1 MMFLSRMN
9 DGPIR
14 HYRRSIRL
22 QGYDYS
28 QPGAYF
34 VTVCVQEK
42 ECLFGKIL
50 GEEIQLNDAGQ
61 MVERWWSEL
70 ANKFAGVETD
80 ESIVMPNHFHG
91 ILGIVG
97 AALCGRPSGDED
109 SFAAGGHPH
118 RGAPTEGIEHLRKEA
133 PTLGDIVDWFKTM
146 VTNGYIRG
154 VKGNGWTP
162 FPRRLWQRGYYE
174 HIVRSEDELNKI
186 REYIALNPARWAW
199 DAQNPLAKRHSAP
212 DAPWQI

>member
-9 DGPIR
+9 DGSIR

-22 QGYDYS
+22 KGYDYS

-42 ECLFGKIL
+42 ECLFGEIL

-80 ESIVMPNHFHG
+80 ESIVT
-91 ILGIVG
+91 
-97 AALCGRPSGDED
+97 ED
-109 SFAAGGHPH
+109 RNVHVIA
-118 RGAPTEGIEHLRKEA
+118 
-133 PTLGDIVDWFKTM
+133 
-146 VTNGYIRG
+146 
-154 VKGNGWTP
+154 
-162 FPRRLWQRGYYE
+162 
-174 HIVRSEDELNKI
+174 VR
-186 REYIALNPARWAW
+186 
-199 DAQNPLAKRHSAP
+199 
-212 DAPWQI
+212 